1 MEILHLAHRADWD
14 DALVSGQYR
23 TSTCGASL
31 DDVGFIHA
39 ATRDQL
45 PDVAR
50 SVHADDTE
58 ELCVLV
64 LDSATI
70 EAAGTDVRL
79 EDGGGGL
86 MYPHVFGPI
95 RPEWVLAVLPAVLGP
110 DGELSF

>member
-1 MEILHLAHRADWD
+1 MEILHLARRADWEK
-14 DALVSGQYR
+14 ALVSGRYR
-23 TSTCGASL
+23 TSTRGASL

-39 ATRDQL
+39 STRDQL

-79 EDGGGGL
+79 EDGGDGQL
-86 MYPHVFGPI
+86 YPHVFGPL
-95 RPEWVLAVLPAVLGP
+95 RPEWVLAVLPAVFGP
-110 DGELSF
+110 DGELRF